1 MFTFLVDYYKI
12 KTCNKSDWTR
22 SGSEGSS
29 LKALLLC
36 AHFFLGDF
44 MNKKYMDLAFKYA
57 EEAFKLDE
65 VPIGAVIV
73 RNNQVISYGF
83 NTKEKDCCVMSHA
96 EIIAIKR
103 AEEVLGNW
111 RLEDCDLYV
120 TLDPCPMCASAI
132 KQSRI
137 KNVYSALN
145 NSDINNLDLIKK
157 IFSTD
162 SVNSSINF
170 ITNCETKYSQ
180 DLLKKF
186 FEKQRN
192 K

>member
-1 MFTFLVDYYKI
+1 
-12 KTCNKSDWTR
+12 
-22 SGSEGSS
+22 
-29 LKALLLC
+29 
-36 AHFFLGDF
+36 

-73 RNNQVISYGF
+73 RNDEVISYGF

-132 KQSRI
+132 KQARI

-145 NSDINNLDLIKK
+145 NTDESYFEIINN
-157 IFSTD
+157 IFVGDNTNP
-162 SVNSSINF
+162 SVNFTSNLDVDKSKN
-170 ITNCETKYSQ
+170 
-180 DLLKKF
+180 LLNSF
-186 FEKQRN
+186 FKKQRN
-192 K
+192 N

>member
-1 MFTFLVDYYKI
+1 
-12 KTCNKSDWTR
+12 
-22 SGSEGSS
+22 
-29 LKALLLC
+29 
-36 AHFFLGDF
+36 
-44 MNKKYMDLAFKYA
+44 
-57 EEAFKLDE
+57 
-65 VPIGAVIV
+65 
-73 RNNQVISYGF
+73 
-83 NTKEKDCCVMSHA
+83 MSHA

-145 NSDINNLDLIKK
+145 NSDINNLKLIEK

-162 SVNSSINF
+162 SVNSSVNF

-192 K
+192 